1 MPRLTIGAPM
11 PQNIGM
17 PKHVA
22 PKWADLLQEMRGT
35 GMTQA
40 EIAVAVGLSQ
50 ASVSDLMNGEVK
62 TTEYSRGLR
71 ILAAHKAAMK
81 RKVTKVAA

>member
-17 PKHVA
+17 PKHIA
-22 PKWADLLQEMRGT
+22 PNWSALLQEMQAS
-35 GMTQA
+35 GMKQA
-40 EIAVAVGLSQ
+40 EIAKAVGLSQ
-50 ASVSDLMNGEVK
+50 GSVSDLMNGNVK

-71 ILAAHKAAMK
+71 ILAAHRAAMK
-81 RKVTKVAA
+81 RAKVAA

>member
-22 PKWADLLQEMRGT
+22 PNWSALLQEMQT
-35 GMTQA
+35 AGMKQA
-40 EIAVAVGLSQ
+40 EIAEAVGLSQ
-50 ASVSDLMNGEVK
+50 ASVSDLMSGKVK

-71 ILAAHKAAMK
+71 ILSAHKAAMK
-81 RKVTKVAA
+81 RKPAQAAA